1 MSKTEKFGQCRR
13 KSWSSRVASSDGKDL
28 CVIRWNQVAL
38 ALPFSNH
45 VWLPAANSPA
55 VCHRNCISCA
65 AVWSAVLI
73 SLMADLSRVSAAVLL
88 AKLMNFAPQFSVWC
102 RARTICHVAES
113 MKILAIPFY
122 TSCHNPPVFNT
133 LILCL
138 WNSSRSFHTS
148 RSLFFTDDVIDNF
161 YVSSSSDTSAK
172 IIKHLV
178 EQTLNKA
185 ETGMFSKQN

>member
-1 MSKTEKFGQCRR
+1 MSVHLFLWCMRSKTEKFGQCRR
-13 KSWSSRVASSDGKDL
+13 KSWSSRVASSDGKDS

-138 WNSSRSFHTS
+138 WIHLAALTLLALFSSRMMLLTISMCLPHQT
-148 RSLFFTDDVIDNF
+148 
-161 YVSSSSDTSAK
+161 
-172 IIKHLV
+172 HLP
-178 EQTLNKA
+178 K
-185 ETGMFSKQN
+185 